1 MVRIQG
7 IVVPIDWDDD
17 GNVISVAIAT
27 HAEEEFL
34 IRNSDKVEELKK
46 LLRQEVEVQ
55 GEMSLDGS
63 QKVILVKTVLSQP
76 PQGNSGGTLGVCPS
90 GRSGSSNPEQI
101 A

>member
-17 GNVISVAIAT
+17 GNVTSVAIAT
-27 HAEEEFL
+27 RAEEEFL

-55 GEMSLDGS
+55 GEVALEGS
-63 QKVILVKTVLSQP
+63 QKVILVKTVVPQP
-76 PQGNSGGTLGVCPS
+76 PPGKSGGQSRGMPV
-90 GRSGSSNPEQI
+90 
-101 A
+101 